1 MTTGAAN
8 PTTTAAI
15 VEVTKIFS
23 KYKHDDDN
31 KVREDFDH
39 HYYHSYHYQPSFV
52 KMTHVSYVVV

>member
-8 PTTTAAI
+8 PTTAAAV

-23 KYKHDDDN
+23 KYKHDDN

-39 HYYHSYHYQPSFV
+39 HYYHSHHYQPSFV